1 MYVAPDAA
9 SGDVKAAEAGIVTER
24 DVLRAIARFGAAALD
39 LPVGQIMSQPLA
51 AVPADAFVYRAIGR
65 MNRLKTRHLGVV
77 DEAGR
82 VVGALSARDLLRLRA
97 GEAISLGEEIDDAAD
112 AHALAVA
119 WAKLPRVA
127 ESLLAEGLIRPR
139 HCGSDFPRTRCAHRA
154 GRRDRRADHA
164 GARPGRSRH
173 AAMP

>member
-1 MYVAPDAA
+1 MRTPPVFVEAGISVHDALARLASERISAVYVAPDTV

-77 DEAGR
+77 DEAGQ
-82 VVGALSARDLLRLRA
+82 VIGALSRGACSACAPGRPFRSARRWTMR
-97 GEAISLGEEIDDAAD
+97 
-112 AHALAVA
+112 
-119 WAKLPRVA
+119 
-127 ESLLAEGLIRPR
+127 
-139 HCGSDFPRTRCAHRA
+139 RTRMPWRL
-154 GRRDRRADHA
+154 
-164 GARPGRSRH
+164 PGRSCRGSPNRCWRKDCP
-173 AAMP
+173 AATLRK